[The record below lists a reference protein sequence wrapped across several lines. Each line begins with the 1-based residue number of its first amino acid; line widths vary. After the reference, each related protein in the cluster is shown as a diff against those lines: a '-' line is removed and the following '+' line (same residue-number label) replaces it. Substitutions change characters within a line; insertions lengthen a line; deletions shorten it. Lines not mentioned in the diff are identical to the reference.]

1 MVRALCVVLVLGA
14 CTPAQAP
21 KARTA
26 GKWMSIGGVGGL
38 IGTAFAARTTGDST
52 AYFIDVF
59 SLMSVIGIAT
69 FAAGD
74 LSTPASIKETI
85 PERNTRW
92 ARILTER
99 AFGAARDGKCP
110 RVRRLE
116 TRVRFYDRDVHD
128 FMFMRDPA
136 IQKCMNPE
144 PDPPQV
150 PDAPTDAPAEAT
162 E

>member
-1 MVRALCVVLVLGA
+1 MVRIWCVVLVLGA

-21 KARTA
+21 TARKV
-26 GKWMSIGGVGGL
+26 GKWVAIGGVAGL
-38 IGTAFAARTTGDST
+38 IGTAVASRETAGDTG
-52 AYFIDVF
+52 YFIDVF
-59 SLMSVIGIAT
+59 SLASLIGIGT

-74 LSTPASIKETI
+74 LATPAPIQESM
-85 PERNTRW
+85 PERHHRW

-116 TRVRFYDRDVHD
+116 TRVRFYDHEVHD

-136 IQKCMNPE
+136 IQKCMTPE
-144 PDPPQV
+144 PQL
-150 PDAPTDAPAEAT
+150 PATTEDGPVEAS